1 MVMIQDILD
10 PTRAVINSQMN
21 GRNELFWSIVIKDKV
36 WLQNQQVKIRN
47 NRNSHLKGCWGS
59 TCLPQRPFGNMHPDG
74 LFERISFGYGFI
86 TPLEG
91 SSPSLFDQQAMW
103 ISIVYPVHKPKNL
116 RLFHWITSFKIVSI
130 V

>member
-47 NRNSHLKGCWGS
+47 NRNSHLEGC
-59 TCLPQRPFGNMHPDG
+59 
-74 LFERISFGYGFI
+74 
-86 TPLEG
+86 
-91 SSPSLFDQQAMW
+91 
-103 ISIVYPVHKPKNL
+103 
-116 RLFHWITSFKIVSI
+116 
-130 V
+130 